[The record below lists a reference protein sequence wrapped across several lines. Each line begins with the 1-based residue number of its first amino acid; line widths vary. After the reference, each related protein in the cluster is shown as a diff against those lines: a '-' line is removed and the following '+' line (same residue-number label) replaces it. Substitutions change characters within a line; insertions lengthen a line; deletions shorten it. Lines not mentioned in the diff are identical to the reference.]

1 MVSRSQGIMKIFLD
15 HVEPHMAKND
25 FVAEP
30 EFIIADIIGSFT
42 LRLTCAVG
50 MDITATFP
58 ATTA

>member
-25 FVAEP
+25 CVTEP
-30 EFIIADIIGSFT
+30 EFIIADITGFFT
-42 LRLTCAVG
+42 LRLTGAVG
-50 MDITATFP
+50 MNIAATFP